1 MAAEYNK
8 FDNVHSIKIRAGNR
22 RTYFFDVKQT
32 KGEDYYLSITESTRK
47 FNSDGMERHKI
58 FIYKEDFNKFIKS
71 LQDSVDHIKGLMPDY
86 DFEEF
91 DRRNAEWERKKA
103 LEDSQAADES
113 DSSTVST
120 DSTDSIDSTES
131 PESTDSS
138 ENNSPSET
146 SSDDVSADDMNW

>member
-1 MAAEYNK
+1 VAAEYNK

-58 FIYKEDFNKFIKS
+58 FIYKEDFNKFMKS

-103 LEDSQAADES
+103 LEIAEAENNSDNDDSATTS
-113 DSSTVST
+113 
-120 DSTDSIDSTES
+120 DSTES
-131 PESTDSS
+131 TESTPTNES
-138 ENNSPSET
+138 T
-146 SSDDVSADDMNW
+146 SDDVSADDMNW

>member
-47 FNSDGMERHKI
+47 FNSDHMERHKV
-58 FIYKEDFNKFIKS
+58 FVYKEDFNKFLRS
-71 LQDSVDHIKGLMPDY
+71 LQESIDHIKSLMPDY

-91 DRRNAEWERKKA
+91 DRRNAEWEKRKA
-103 LEDSQAADES
+103 EE
-113 DSSTVST
+113 
-120 DSTDSIDSTES
+120 
-131 PESTDSS
+131 
-138 ENNSPSET
+138 ENNEEGSATDHTSKNET
-146 SSDDVSADDMNW
+146 SSDGSASGSDITSDDMDW